1 MAGVNKVIIIGN
13 LGKDPEVRYTQGGS
27 AVANLRLA
35 VSERRKE
42 GEEWK
47 EHTEWVPVV
56 CFGKT
61 AEHAGQYLA
70 KGRQVYVEG
79 RMQTR
84 EYSDKQGAKR
94 WSTEVLAHTITFL
107 GGRDAPA
114 KKATPTTA
122 EPEDAFADGDEL
134 PF

>member
-47 EHTEWVPVV
+47 EHTEWIPVV

-84 EYSDKQGAKR
+84 EYLDKQGVKR
-94 WSTEVLAHTITFL
+94 WSTEVLAHTVTFI
-107 GGRDAPA
+107 GSRDAPA
-114 KKATPTTA
+114 KKAAPTTA
-122 EPEDAFADGDEL
+122 EPDDSFADGDEL

>member
-1 MAGVNKVIIIGN
+1 MPGVNKVILIGN
-13 LGKDPEVRYTQGGS
+13 LGRDPETRKTAAGEVCT
-27 AVANLRLA
+27 LRLA

-42 GEEWK
+42 GDGWK

-84 EYSDKQGAKR
+84 QYKDKEGNDK
-94 WSTEVLAHTITFL
+94 WSTEVVANTVTFL
-107 GGRDAPA
+107 GSKDGAAP
-114 KKATPTTA
+114 KVTA
-122 EPEDAFADGDEL
+122 VKPDAFADDDADL